1 MTLKNLRILQEKEL
15 KKKKLLEILENVSDE
30 YK

>member
-1 MTLKNLRILQEKEL
+1 MTLENLRILQEKEL